1 MKIQKRLKTTLALLM
16 AFALLAVGMPVMSI
30 SAEGAVCKI
39 GETAYNSLAD
49 AISAAKDGDVINVTA
64 NTEFQGTIAKNVTI
78 TSQNGSTISN
88 ASIVIGVNN
97 QAFEESKEVTFSG
110 NLKLRATGN
119 MFDLKSGTLTFKG
132 NVDVSTTGNYVLDNG
147 NGSNAKIVCNVME
160 NASIKAESPAK
171 DKAVL
176 GIFQNKNGS
185 ALNISGGTIT
195 QTNAEAFVL
204 KFPDDGDTVVN
215 ITGGNLVG
223 AGGVIQY
230 YGSTSKYKGFE
241 INISGGRLIAGG
253 SGAVYGYTNAAFAH
267 INVSGD
273 AYIEAE
279 NDTVQLR
286 QYCELNVTGGT
297 IIARESQAIIA
308 QGMDAMVS
316 ISGETTVVK
325 ASLKAIRVKEDAIVN
340 IFDGLIEVSGNDKTE
355 QYGIWNEAGMLNIE
369 GGTFV
374 LDGNWGSSQMI
385 FHAANSAAITE
396 IIGGLFINK
405 CDTNITVFGA
415 GVTYISGRVL
425 YGDNILEVQAS
436 DLFAPKT
443 AKVTY
448 GGETYYS
455 YNRFEGNNEDYSP
468 SMVEGASIRFAE
480 GSNGLRFVATFTKS
494 QFNSIESKGNAT
506 FGMIIV
512 PVEYLVA
519 LESFSIDALNEK
531 YGENGYLNIVCTDGN
546 GLVKYTDGSAILQ
559 AAIVNIKADNYDTEF
574 AAVAYVCI
582 KGKYYYSAFDQSIN
596 SATVKDVATAALADT
611 EAAYTDEQKAVLN
624 GYVA

>member
-16 AFALLAVGMPVMSI
+16 AFALLAVGMPVMGV

-110 NLKLRATGN
+110 NLKLRSTGN

-132 NVDVSTTGNYVLDNG
+132 NVDVSTTGNYVVDNG

-160 NASIKAESPAK
+160 NAAITAHSAAK
-171 DKAVL
+171 DKGVI
-176 GIFQNKNGS
+176 GIFQNKSGS
-185 ALNISGGTIT
+185 ELNISGGTIT
-195 QTNAEAFVL
+195 QTNPEANVIL
-204 KFPDDGDTVVN
+204 QPDDGETTIN
-215 ITGGNLVG
+215 ITGGNLLG
-223 AGGVIQY
+223 AGRVLKY
-230 YGSTSKYKGFE
+230 YGPTSKYKGFV
-241 INISGGRLIAGG
+241 INISGGRLISSG
-253 SGAVYGYTNAAFAH
+253 SGAISGYTNAAFAR
-267 INVSGD
+267 INISGD

-279 NDTVQLR
+279 NDTVELR
-286 QYCELNVTGGT
+286 QYCELNATGGT
-297 IIARESQAIIA
+297 IVAREGQAIIA
-308 QGMDAMVS
+308 QGLDSMVS
-316 ISGETTVVK
+316 LSENVVVK
-325 ASLKAIRVKEDAIVN
+325 ASFKTVRIKEDAIVN
-340 IFDGLIEVSGNDKTE
+340 IYGGRIETAGNDKTE

-369 GGTFV
+369 GGTFI

-385 FHAANSAAITE
+385 FHAASSAAITE
-396 IIGGLFINK
+396 IVGGLFINK
-405 CDTNITVFGA
+405 CDSNIAVFGA

-436 DLFAPKT
+436 DLSAPKT

-546 GLVKYTDGSAILQ
+546 GLVKYTDGSSILQ

-574 AAVAYVCI
+574 AAVAYVCV
-582 KGKYYYSAFDQSIN
+582 KGKYYYSAFVQSIN
-596 SATVKDVATAALADT
+596 SASVKDVATAALADT

>member
-16 AFALLAVGMPVMSI
+16 AFALLAVGMPVMSV

-132 NVDVSTTGNYVLDNG
+132 NVDVSTTGNYVVDNG

-160 NASIKAESPAK
+160 NAAITAHSAAK
-171 DKAVL
+171 DKGVI
-176 GIFQNKNGS
+176 GIFQNKSGS
-185 ALNISGGTIT
+185 ELNISGGTIT
-195 QTNAEAFVL
+195 QTNPEANVIL
-204 KFPDDGDTVVN
+204 QPDDGETTIN
-215 ITGGNLVG
+215 ITGGNLLG
-223 AGGVIQY
+223 AGRVLKY
-230 YGSTSKYKGFE
+230 YGPTSKYKGFV
-241 INISGGRLIAGG
+241 INISGGRLISSG
-253 SGAVYGYTNAAFAH
+253 SGAISGYTNAAFAR
-267 INVSGD
+267 INISGD

-279 NDTVQLR
+279 NDTVELR
-286 QYCELNVTGGT
+286 QYCELNATGGT
-297 IIARESQAIIA
+297 IVAREGQAIIA
-308 QGMDAMVS
+308 QGMDSMVS
-316 ISGETTVVK
+316 LSENVVVK
-325 ASLKAIRVKEDAIVN
+325 ASFKTVRIKEDAIVN
-340 IFDGLIEVSGNDKTE
+340 IYGGRIETAGNDKTE

-369 GGTFV
+369 GGTFI

-385 FHAANSAAITE
+385 FHAASSAAITE
-396 IIGGLFINK
+396 IVGGLFINK
-405 CDTNITVFGA
+405 CDSNIAVFGA

-436 DLFAPKT
+436 DLSAPKT

-574 AAVAYVCI
+574 AAVAYVCV

-596 SATVKDVATAALADT
+596 SASVKDVATAALADT

>member
-16 AFALLAVGMPVMSI
+16 AFALLAVGMPVMGV

-110 NLKLRATGN
+110 NLKLRSTGN

-132 NVDVSTTGNYVLDNG
+132 NVDVSTTGNYVVDNG

-160 NASIKAESPAK
+160 NAAITAHSAAK
-171 DKAVL
+171 DKGVI
-176 GIFQNKNGS
+176 GIFQNKSGS
-185 ALNISGGTIT
+185 ELNISGGTIT
-195 QTNAEAFVL
+195 QTNPEANVIL
-204 KFPDDGDTVVN
+204 QPDDGETTIN
-215 ITGGNLVG
+215 ITGGNLLG
-223 AGGVIQY
+223 AGRVLKY
-230 YGSTSKYKGFE
+230 YGPTSKYKGFV
-241 INISGGRLIAGG
+241 INISGGRLISSG
-253 SGAVYGYTNAAFAH
+253 SGAISGYTNAAFAR
-267 INVSGD
+267 INISGD

-279 NDTVQLR
+279 NDTVELR
-286 QYCELNVTGGT
+286 QYCELNATGGT
-297 IIARESQAIIA
+297 IVAREGQAIIA
-308 QGMDAMVS
+308 QGMDSMVS
-316 ISGETTVVK
+316 LSENVVVK
-325 ASLKAIRVKEDAIVN
+325 ASFKTVRIKEDAIVN
-340 IFDGLIEVSGNDKTE
+340 IYGGRIETAGNDKTE

-369 GGTFV
+369 GGTFI

-385 FHAANSAAITE
+385 FHAASSAAITE
-396 IIGGLFINK
+396 IVGGLFINK
-405 CDTNITVFGA
+405 CDSNIAVFGA

-436 DLFAPKT
+436 DLSAPKT

-574 AAVAYVCI
+574 AAVAYVCV
-582 KGKYYYSAFDQSIN
+582 KGKYYYSAFVQSIN
-596 SATVKDVATAALADT
+596 SASVKDVATAALADT

>member
-16 AFALLAVGMPVMSI
+16 AFALLAVGMPVMSV

-132 NVDVSTTGNYVLDNG
+132 NVDVSTTGNYVVDNG

-160 NASIKAESPAK
+160 NAAITAHSAAK
-171 DKAVL
+171 DKGVI
-176 GIFQNKNGS
+176 GIFQNKSGS
-185 ALNISGGTIT
+185 ELNISGGTIT
-195 QTNAEAFVL
+195 QTNPEANVIL
-204 KFPDDGDTVVN
+204 QPDDGETTIN
-215 ITGGNLVG
+215 ITGGNLLG
-223 AGGVIQY
+223 AGRVLKY
-230 YGSTSKYKGFE
+230 YGPTSKYKGFV
-241 INISGGRLIAGG
+241 INISGGRLISSG
-253 SGAVYGYTNAAFAH
+253 SGAISGYTNAAFAR
-267 INVSGD
+267 INISGD

-279 NDTVQLR
+279 NDTVELR
-286 QYCELNVTGGT
+286 QYCELNATGGT
-297 IIARESQAIIA
+297 IVAREGQAIIA
-308 QGMDAMVS
+308 QGMDSMVS
-316 ISGETTVVK
+316 LSENVVVK
-325 ASLKAIRVKEDAIVN
+325 ASFKTVRIKEDAIVN
-340 IFDGLIEVSGNDKTE
+340 IYGGRIETTGNDKTE

-369 GGTFV
+369 GGTFI

-385 FHAANSAAITE
+385 FHAASSAAITE
-396 IIGGLFINK
+396 IVGGLFINK
-405 CDTNITVFGA
+405 CDSNIAVFGA
-415 GVTYISGRVL
+415 GVDYISGRVL
-425 YGDNILEVQAS
+425 YGDNVLEIVATKMA
-436 DLFAPKT
+436 APKN
-443 AKVTY
+443 AQVAC

-455 YNRFEGNNEDYSP
+455 FSRFACNDEDYSP
-468 SMVEGASIRFAE
+468 IMVEGASIRFAE

-574 AAVAYVCI
+574 AAVAYVCV

-596 SATVKDVATAALADT
+596 SASVKDVATAALADT